1 MARFLAPIAMKLLTR
16 RNFDITRLILE
27 QRVKAKKEETIDD
40 KRLHTRFPLEK
51 KSTIRSCKQR
61 SRQV

>member
-16 RNFDITRLILE
+16 RNFDITILE
-27 QRVKAKKEETIDD
+27 QRVKAKKEETVDD